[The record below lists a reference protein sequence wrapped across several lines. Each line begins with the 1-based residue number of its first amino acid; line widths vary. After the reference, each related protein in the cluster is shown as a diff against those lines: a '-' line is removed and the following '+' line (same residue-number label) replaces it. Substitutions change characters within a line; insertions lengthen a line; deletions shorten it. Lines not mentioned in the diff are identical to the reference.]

1 MYNKGGII
9 IEEKRR
15 KLPLTSDIVFK
26 RVFSKEGNED
36 ILKSLLEAILE
47 IEIKEVIVKNP
58 ELPRDIYDTKA
69 GILDVKVEIDKNII
83 CDIEMQVKDLRN
95 MDKRST
101 YYMSRLISEGLKK
114 NEDYIN
120 IKNTIVINLL
130 NFEFYKRNSYRS
142 IAHMKFEKTKEREYV
157 DMGIQHEEEIATKDV
172 EMHFIEI
179 PKFIKKNPEAETK
192 LEQWL
197 WLIAGREEKIKMAKK
212 RNKEIEKAMKIIEE
226 MSMDEKEWELY
237 ESRRMAIMDYNSGI
251 SSAKEE
257 GIKEGLK
264 EGKKE
269 ERIRIA
275 KEMLKLEIPI
285 EKIEKA
291 TGLTKEE
298 IEKIL

>member
-1 MYNKGGII
+1 
-9 IEEKRR
+9 
-15 KLPLTSDIVFK
+15 
-26 RVFSKEGNED
+26 
-36 ILKSLLEAILE
+36 
-47 IEIKEVIVKNP
+47 
-58 ELPRDIYDTKA
+58 
-69 GILDVKVEIDKNII
+69 
-83 CDIEMQVKDLRN
+83 
-95 MDKRST
+95 
-101 YYMSRLISEGLKK
+101 MSRLISEGLKK

-257 GIKEGLK
+257 GIKEG
-264 EGKKE
+264 KKE